1 MSEQVERSKNEII
14 KENSRQ
20 LRGDILADLQSDSPE
35 FGDDS
40 QQLLKFHGMYQQ
52 DDRDVRK
59 AKNED
64 GTPKGKTHIVM
75 IRARIPGGNLTADQF
90 LGILDLSEKYA
101 NGAMRLTTRQGI
113 QLHYVPKDNTKA
125 VVKGINDT
133 MLTTLA
139 ACGDVNRN
147 VMACPAP
154 IKDQPHAAI
163 QKLAYDLA
171 EHFRPK
177 TTAYHELWL
186 TDDEGNSHNA
196 TEIPTEFT
204 PVEEP
209 IYGSHYLP
217 RKFKMAIALPDD
229 NCIDVY
235 SNDLGLIADVQGGEI
250 VGYNLLV
257 GGGMGRTPAAEK
269 TFPAVAKKLCYVTP
283 EQVIPVSEAVV
294 KVQRDFGNRADRKV
308 ARLKYLINNWGLEK
322 FKAKVEEYYGG
333 PLTPP
338 TALDVKGVEDHVGWF
353 EQGDG
358 KLFVGI
364 NVECGRV
371 RDTETLKV
379 KSGLR
384 AVIEKYRMPVRTTAL
399 QGVILCDIDPA
410 HRADITA
417 ILKQHGIKPAEE
429 LTILRRYAIAC
440 PALPTCGLSLTESE
454 RVLPSVI
461 DKFDIEMAKLGLQ
474 SEKITVHMTGCNNG
488 CARPYTPDIG
498 FVGRSLGKYTIFVGG
513 NPEGSRLAFL
523 LKDQVPLDDLVPT
536 LVPLLVGYKAER
548 QEGEGFG
555 DYCVRKGLEGLQA
568 LATEV
573 AV

>member
-20 LRGDILADLQSDSPE
+20 LRGSILTDLQSESPE
-35 FGDDS
+35 FSEDS

-59 AKNED
+59 AKNPD

-75 IRARIPGGNLTADQF
+75 IRARIPGGNMTAEQF
-90 LGILDLSEKYA
+90 LGILDLSEQYG

-113 QLHYVPKDNTKA
+113 QLHYIPKGNTKE

-163 QKLAYDLA
+163 QKLAYEMA

-186 TDDEGNSHNA
+186 TDGEGNNHNA
-196 TEIPTEFT
+196 TEAFV

-209 IYGSHYLP
+209 IYGTHYLP

-235 SNDLGLIADVQGGEI
+235 ANDLGLIADVQEGQI
-250 VGYNLLV
+250 VGYNMLV
-257 GGGMGRTPAAEK
+257 GGGMGRTPSAEK
-269 TFPAVAKKLCYVTP
+269 TFPAVGKKLCYVTP
-283 EQVIPVSEAVV
+283 EQVIPVAEAVV
-294 KVQRDFGNRADRKV
+294 KVQRDFGNRSDRKV
-308 ARLKYLINNWGLEK
+308 ARLKYLIHNWGLDA
-322 FKAKVEEYYGG
+322 FRAKVEEYYGQA
-333 PLTPP
+333 LTPP
-338 TALDVKGVEDHVGWF
+338 SSVDVKGVEDHVGWF

-364 NVECGRV
+364 NIECGRV
-371 RDTETLKV
+371 RDTGEVQV
-379 KSGLR
+379 KTGLR
-384 AVIEKYRMPVRTTAL
+384 AIIEKYRMPVRATAL
-399 QGVILCDIDPA
+399 QGLILCDIDPA
-410 HRADITA
+410 DRADITA
-417 ILKQHGIKPAEE
+417 MLKQYGLKSAEE
-429 LTILRRYAIAC
+429 LTILRRFAIAC

-461 DKFDIEMAKLGLQ
+461 DQFDVEMARLGLQ
-474 SEKITVHMTGCNNG
+474 SEKISVHMTGCNNG

-498 FVGRSLGKYTIFVGG
+498 FVGRSLGKYTVFVGG
-513 NPEGSRLAFL
+513 NPEGSRLAFMYE
-523 LKDQVPLDDLVPT
+523 DYVPLEKLVPT
-536 LVPLLVGYKAER
+536 LVPLLTGYKADR
-548 QEGEGFG
+548 LPGEGFG
-555 DYCVRKGLEGLQA
+555 DYCVRLGIEGLKE
-568 LATEV
+568 LATQV
-573 AV
+573 DV